1 MAFYTSGG
9 KSLRKLGMFQRKLTI
24 QYSPRLG
31 SNRYRHC
38 SQRREQKPNNLVVG
52 VFLVIVGLFLTAIIL
67 SQSRL
72 TQHKVD
78 SFRGALRDSF
88 TSDRVW

>member
-9 KSLRKLGMFQRKLTI
+9 RSLRKLGKFQKKLTI
-24 QYSPRLG
+24 QYSRRLG
-31 SNRYRHC
+31 SNRYRLC

-52 VFLVIVGLFLTAIIL
+52 AFRVIVGLFLTSIIL

-72 TQHKVD
+72 TQHEVD
-78 SFRGALRDSF
+78 SFRGALRNSF
-88 TSDRVW
+88 TSDRE